1 VRFLIE
7 LPLQKVGGVQCT
19 WWVMAFGLSPCPW
32 GISYL
37 WPTHD
42 KLVLW
47 PATFCINLAE
57 VSVSGSPLFVQL
69 AANLNYARDRRPD
82 SGIPGAALRTPV
94 NVVQVICDRKFIE
107 SAAFVQISGDTDG
120 GYSIYGGISFKP
132 LTFFAQ
138 KNKLANSFE
147 MATNVYKNGKIYS
160 LVFFTK

>member
-1 VRFLIE
+1 
-7 LPLQKVGGVQCT
+7 
-19 WWVMAFGLSPCPW
+19 
-32 GISYL
+32 
-37 WPTHD
+37 
-42 KLVLW
+42 
-47 PATFCINLAE
+47 
-57 VSVSGSPLFVQL
+57 
-69 AANLNYARDRRPD
+69 
-82 SGIPGAALRTPV
+82 V